1 MVKRISEV
9 QSTFL
14 QVKSNKQVLV
24 VAFTGETKTS

>member
-14 QVKSNKQVLV
+14 QVKSNKQVQV
-24 VAFTGETKTS
+24 VAFTGETETS